1 MLTSVGLSVASLVAT
16 SVVCAAAQSFDPGDE
31 SCTGKPEGTTCWMD
45 LVNHSECYLWN
56 PGLALGAAATWS
68 GDCND
73 GLANGMGTI
82 TWTFEGDK
90 VQFEMGMLRGGQRNG
105 RWVSVRADDSSGEV
119 LYYFAGPYVDGQ
131 RYGRWVFRFPD
142 GQIEEGPYER
152 GQQHGQWN
160 IRFAD
165 GEKHGRWVY
174 RSDDGSSCSVQLV
187 NGEQQGECKQDDRPE
202 DGVSSAARKMRREVT
217 LRRFVAVDDC
227 ANIINPMIVQGQI
240 HGGLTQGLGPA
251 LYDEIPYD
259 EDGNN
264 LAGSFMDHLVPT
276 AVETSAWETGRTV
289 TPSPHHPLG
298 AKGVGESA
306 TVGESPA
313 IVNAVVEALA
323 HLGVTQMEI
332 PIRPDRVWEVLA
344 AKGVGE

>member
-1 MLTSVGLSVASLVAT
+1 MSSDVWASRTVCRRIRVLTSVGLPVVSLLGT

-31 SCTGKPEGTTCWMD
+31 SCTGKPEGTTCWME

-56 PGLALGAAATWS
+56 PGLGLGAAATWS
-68 GDCND
+68 GDCDD

-105 RWVSVRADDSSGEV
+105 RWVSVRADDGSGEA

-165 GEKHGRWVY
+165 GDTGEGPYVNGEKHGRWVY
-174 RSDDGSSCSVQLV
+174 RSDDGSSCSVQFL
-187 NGEQQGECKQDDRPE
+187 NGEQQGECKQDERSE
-202 DGVSSAARKMRREVT
+202 GGVSTAARKLGREVT
-217 LRRFVAVDDC
+217 
-227 ANIINPMIVQGQI
+227 VQWRW
-240 HGGLTQGLGPA
+240 TT
-251 LYDEIPYD
+251 
-259 EDGNN
+259 
-264 LAGSFMDHLVPT
+264 AG
-276 AVETSAWETGRTV
+276 TS
-289 TPSPHHPLG
+289 
-298 AKGVGESA
+298 
-306 TVGESPA
+306 
-313 IVNAVVEALA
+313 
-323 HLGVTQMEI
+323 
-332 PIRPDRVWEVLA
+332 
-344 AKGVGE
+344 